1 MKLPLNSFLPTA
13 LAAVGLVVS
22 AASGQS
28 QTTSASATISGVQSG
43 ANWDYTITLTDTGT
57 TQIGNFWYA
66 WTPDVS
72 PFFYLPSSELSN
84 ISGQNGWTGTG
95 VGNSIQF
102 VDNSSANALNP
113 GDFIQLFYTASFSP
127 TDLANTANSG
137 LSVAYSGSGTFVEN
151 GASTG
156 DFSVQIVPAPEPSSV
171 ALLSLGSLGLLA
183 LATRRPHSKATTLI
197 SQK

>member
-1 MKLPLNSFLPTA
+1 MKLSMNSFLPAA
-13 LAAVGLVVS
+13 LAAIGLV
-22 AASGQS
+22 
-28 QTTSASATISGVQSG
+28 TSATLGQAQTSTSATISGVQNG
-43 ANWDYTITLTDTGT
+43 VNWDYTITLTDTGT

-66 WTPDVS
+66 WTPDVA
-72 PFFYLPSSELSN
+72 PFFYLPSSEVSN
-84 ISGQNGWTGTG
+84 ISGQNGWTGAG

-102 VDNSSANALNP
+102 VDNNSANALNS
-113 GDFIQLFYTASFSP
+113 GESVQLFYTASFSP

-183 LATRRPHSKATTLI
+183 LATRRSRFRMATFI